1 MASRL
6 YIVSA
11 YRPELMDELVLNVG
25 LSEDTQVFVDRRQGE
40 RRVDPRASVPKI
52 HERRRPSINDRRRS
66 SVDAALR
73 EHGLAVVELRDVPVV
88 R

>member
-1 MASRL
+1 MARRL

-11 YRPELMDELVLNVG
+11 YRPELMDELVINLG

-40 RRVDPRASVPKI
+40 RRADLRDSTP
-52 HERRRPSINDRRRS
+52 ERRHTERRQS

-73 EHGLAVVELRDVPVV
+73 EHGVAVVELPSLV

>member
-1 MASRL
+1 MARRL

-25 LSEDTQVFVDRRQGE
+25 LSEDTTVFVDRREGE
-40 RRVDPRASVPKI
+40 RRVDLCASAPSLND
-52 HERRRPSINDRRRS
+52 RRRPDINDRRRR

-73 EHGLAVVELRDVPVV
+73 EHGVAVVELADARVV